1 MPTASP
7 LWPARLDH
15 LCLASPDPEGL
26 AEFYRDAMGMTPRRL
41 DRETLLIEGKERR
54 LLITKGE
61 RNDAPIAAMRLG
73 SARQLAALRRD
84 LEGSSVET
92 TRSPTPLFGDD
103 AFAVCDP
110 DGRRLVFGVP
120 DETIIVAESRAS
132 SPPARLQHFVV
143 ATTDVERWLAF
154 YRDRLG
160 FIVADEVCVGESVA
174 PEEKLAAV
182 FLRADVEHHSIAAF
196 KAPEA
201 RFDHVAFE
209 TTCWNDIRD
218 WADRF
223 ADMRIAAWWGPGR
236 HGVGR
241 NLFFMI
247 KDPDGN
253 NIELSAEIELMPRY
267 MPHRRWPSAAQTL
280 NAWGPSWNRME

>member
-15 LCLASPDPEGL
+15 LCLASPDPDGL
-26 AEFYRDAMGMTPRRL
+26 AEFYRDAMGMAPRRL
-41 DRETLLIEGKERR
+41 DRETLLIEGCDRR
-54 LLITKGE
+54 LLVTKGE
-61 RNDAPIAAMRLG
+61 RNGAPFAAMRLG
-73 SARQLAALRRD
+73 STRQLAALKAD
-84 LEGSSVET
+84 LEARGVET
-92 TRSPTPLFGDD
+92 SRSPTPLFGED
-103 AFAVCDP
+103 AFAVRDP
-110 DGRRLVFGVP
+110 DGRRLAFGLRE
-120 DETIIVAESRAS
+120 ETLADAAANSRAS
-132 SPPARLQHFVV
+132 SLPARLQHFVV
-143 ATTDVERWLAF
+143 ATTDVERWLPF
-154 YRDRLG
+154 YRDRVG
-160 FIVADEVCVGESVA
+160 FIMADEVCVGESVA
-174 PEEKLAAV
+174 PGEKLAAV

-201 RFDHVAFE
+201 RFDHLAFE

-218 WADRF
+218 WADHL

-280 NAWGPSWNRME
+280 NA